1 MLFHHMCRRTCH
13 LCYVQKTRA
22 PTTET
27 RLPLRYPLSPCW
39 MVPPRLRFGPTA
51 GADAP
56 SVPPSRLPSAGVVHD
71 NPDPCLTNISE
82 ARRKDLGISSASS
95 RGIIFC
101 ITATNVKVL
110 SLLSYRL
117 LSQKKRC
124 GRGGPLGSQ
133 ATSRGDDR
141 ALRICR
147 ERLGLCPCGRH
158 RAPRGAGVR
167 CCARCAPSGRVGGT
181 AGEKPGQGR
190 WPTPDLKGAAGCAPG
205 RFWYGPN
212 RSQSPETRQ
221 LSPASCKKTGSK
233 RRNDRVP
240 TKDRGREAVDE
251 GQARRGK
258 LKLMP

>member
-1 MLFHHMCRRTCH
+1 MLVHHMCRRTCH

-110 SLLSYRL
+110 SLLGYRL
-117 LSQKKRC
+117 LSQKK
-124 GRGGPLGSQ
+124 
-133 ATSRGDDR
+133 
-141 ALRICR
+141 
-147 ERLGLCPCGRH
+147 
-158 RAPRGAGVR
+158 GAGGEVLWGVR
-167 CCARCAPSGRVGGT
+167 RRREGMIAPSGFVGSGW
-181 AGEKPGQGR
+181 ACVHAVAIGPRAE
-190 WPTPDLKGAAGCAPG
+190 LEFVAAPG
-205 RFWYGPN
+205 VPL
-212 RSQSPETRQ
+212 PEE
-221 LSPASCKKTGSK
+221 LA
-233 RRNDRVP
+233 
-240 TKDRGREAVDE
+240 
-251 GQARRGK
+251 ARREKSQVRADGQR
-258 LKLMP
+258 PI